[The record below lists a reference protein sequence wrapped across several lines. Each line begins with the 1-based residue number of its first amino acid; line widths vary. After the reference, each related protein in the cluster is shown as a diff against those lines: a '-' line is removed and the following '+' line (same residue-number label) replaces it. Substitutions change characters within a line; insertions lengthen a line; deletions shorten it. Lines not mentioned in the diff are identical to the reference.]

1 MSTSNPLYLQR
12 RNGVAHLIIDRPEK
26 RNAFSDEMWSTLAGL
41 ARQADRDER
50 TKLLVIRGATS
61 EVFCAGA
68 DVAEWAE
75 RLSRGESGAVN
86 GEMVT
91 AGVSA
96 VADLRKPTVAAIQG
110 ACMGGGAAISMAC
123 DLRVADQTARFSL
136 PPARVGLAFPFAAL
150 RSLVAAV
157 GEAQAKWLLFTGEVF
172 DAQRAL
178 QIGLLSAL
186 YDPPSFQTELD
197 GLLTLLCSMSQD
209 SLRSMKEMI
218 KMVAKGQTTDNQD
231 TERIWRELTS
241 GPDHAEGVRSFLEQ
255 WRRL

>member
-1 MSTSNPLYLQR
+1 M
-12 RNGVAHLIIDRPEK
+12 GHLVIDRPEK
-26 RNAFSDEMWSTLAGL
+26 RNAFSDEMWSTLARL
-41 ARQADRDER
+41 AQEADQDER
-50 TKLLVIRGATS
+50 IKVIVVRGATP

-75 RLSRGESGAVN
+75 RLSQGDSGAEN
-86 GEMVT
+86 GQAVT
-91 AGVSA
+91 AGISA

-123 DLRVADQTARFSL
+123 DLRVADRTARFSL

-172 DAQRAL
+172 DAERAL
-178 QIGLLSAL
+178 RIGLLSAL
-186 YDPPSFQTELD
+186 YDRSCFQSELD
-197 GLLTLLCSMSQD
+197 NLLTLLCEMSQA
-209 SLRSMKEMI
+209 SLRSMKEMMR
-218 KMVAKGQTTDNQD
+218 MVARGQITDSPD
-231 TERIWRELTS
+231 TERIWSELTS
-241 GPDHAEGVRSFLEQ
+241 GPDHAEGVAAFLEQ

>member
-1 MSTSNPLYLQR
+1 M
-12 RNGVAHLIIDRPEK
+12 AHLVIDRPDK

-41 ARQADRDER
+41 AREADRDESTR
-50 TKLLVIRGATS
+50 LMVIRGATP

-75 RLSRGESGAVN
+75 RLSRGESGVEN

-91 AGVSA
+91 AGISA
-96 VADLRKPTVAAIQG
+96 VAEMRKPTVAAIQG

-123 DLRVADQTARFSL
+123 DLRVADRTARFSL
-136 PPARVGLAFPFAAL
+136 PPARVGLAFPFSAL

-172 DAQRAL
+172 DAERAMR
-178 QIGLLSAL
+178 IGLLSAL
-186 YDPPSFQTELD
+186 YDPPSFQSELD
-197 GLLTLLCSMSQD
+197 GLLTLLCDMSQA
-209 SLRSMKEMI
+209 SLRSMKEMMR
-218 KMVAKGQTTDNQD
+218 MVAKGQTTDNPD
-231 TERIWRELTS
+231 TERIWTELTS
-241 GPDHAEGVRSFLEQ
+241 GPDHAEGVRAFLEQ